1 MWFAYVGYWW
11 LKSTNVK
18 SDERSEPARSRVLR
32 LVLLFCVLALL
43 CVPIPLSIL
52 NRRFLPARVA
62 GFWGGA
68 AVTALGLLFSVWGRR
83 HLGTNW
89 SQAVT
94 VKRDHELITT
104 GPYAFVRHPIYTG
117 LLLGILGS
125 AIAVGEWRGLLA
137 MVFGIA
143 ALWPK
148 LRLEEKWLRA
158 EFGESYE
165 AYSRKVSALLPHVI

>member
-1 MWFAYVGYWW
+1 LVAEV
-11 LKSTNVK
+11 
-18 SDERSEPARSRVLR
+18 DERQIGRTQRTRSVSCIASGFAALRFGSFVRSNPALD
-32 LVLLFCVLALL
+32 FQQT
-43 CVPIPLSIL
+43 IPPCGH
-52 NRRFLPARVA
+52 RRFLGRSSSYRV
-62 GFWGGA
+62 GP
-68 AVTALGLLFSVWGRR
+68 VFSVWGRL

-94 VKRDHELITT
+94 VKEDHELITT

-117 LLLGILGS
+117 LLVGILGS

-137 MVFGIA
+137 VILAIA

-158 EFGESYE
+158 EFGEPYE